1 MEPKFA
7 KAYLRKGNALL
18 NLVRVPEA
26 IECFEMGQ
34 QLEPDNQE
42 FKDLLSQAQ
51 HELNEDTKVPED
63 NPVKLQFNQLLKGLN
78 ENGCKF
84 DKLKIRYYTQDYR
97 GVHAAAPIKNG
108 ETVVYVPYDQML
120 SSIQAYEHETVKKYY
135 DEML

>member
-26 IECFEMGQ
+26 IECFEMGK
-34 QLEPDNQE
+34 QLEPENQE

-84 DKLKIRYYTQDYR
+84 DKLKIRYYT
-97 GVHAAAPIKNG
+97 
-108 ETVVYVPYDQML
+108 
-120 SSIQAYEHETVKKYY
+120 
-135 DEML
+135 